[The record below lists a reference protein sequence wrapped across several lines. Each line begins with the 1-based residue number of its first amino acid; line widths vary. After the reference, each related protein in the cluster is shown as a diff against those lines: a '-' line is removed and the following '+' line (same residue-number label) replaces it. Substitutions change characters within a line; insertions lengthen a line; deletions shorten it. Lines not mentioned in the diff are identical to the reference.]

1 MTTSATP
8 DLLATLRLLELRL
21 TRLVDDLEARR
32 PAPPAEPMSRRPLL
46 RLVRPD
52 DACDGHFRRNRGDG

>member
-1 MTTSATP
+1 MITSATP

-32 PAPPAEPMSRRPLL
+32 PARPAEPVRRRPPL

-52 DACDGHFRRNRGDG
+52 DACDQVAGEAAK